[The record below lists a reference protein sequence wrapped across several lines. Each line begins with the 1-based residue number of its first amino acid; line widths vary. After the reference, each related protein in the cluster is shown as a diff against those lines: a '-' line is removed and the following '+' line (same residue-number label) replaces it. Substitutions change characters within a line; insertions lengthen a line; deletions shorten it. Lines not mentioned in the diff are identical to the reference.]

1 MKFYYNGK
9 LVRTSKNHEYTHAV
23 IDITNNACV
32 GCRVGADKA
41 EAIIRGEISATERSI
56 ANCKTAIKALENGKS
71 GFHAKEGR
79 GRTWYHKFTTSDT
92 VEKYN
97 RSIEQL
103 KGYIDRINA
112 TWQVVE
118 LEARA

>member
-9 LVRTSKNHEYTHAV
+9 LIRTSKNHEYTHAV
-23 IDITNNACV
+23 IDITDNGCV

-41 EAIIRGEISATERSI
+41 EAIIRSEISATERSI
-56 ANCKTAIKALENGKS
+56 ANCKAAIKALENGKT
-71 GFHAKEGR
+71 GYHARENR
-79 GRTWYHKFTTSDT
+79 SRTWFHKFSDRDT

-103 KGYIDRINA
+103 QGYIDRINA

-118 LEARA
+118 LEAK